1 MTELTVLEKV
11 DLDGK
16 RFAFGLVEDRIGH
29 YPEFR
34 DFFARTFGL
43 EHKGLAEPG
52 FVRAPS
58 GIVYALIFIGRSGV
72 VHARKIHERFRT
84 GNR

>member
-1 MTELTVLEKV
+1 MTEITVIEKT
-11 DLDGK
+11 DLDSK
-16 RFAFGLVEDRIGH
+16 RLAFGLVEDRIGH

-52 FVRAPS
+52 FVRAPLDLS
-58 GIVYALIFIGRSGV
+58 TRSSSSAAAAS
-72 VHARKIHERFRT
+72 HSRPASRSMPS
-84 GNR
+84 